1 MNGQQ
6 RGCLAQEA
14 TANACP
20 DEVVHKNS
28 SGCDTQM
35 QQQHHN
41 GDTKPPNQVAILKI
55 DKKVS
60 DLSNM
65 IIFLELLTL
74 NKAGAGHTLH
84 SYEVVFMGRRAVQV
98 LTCHASVNHT
108 PTKTHTKNSRLDQ
121 MCGVSSL
128 GVDMKVWPKT
138 RPKQLTRWSRAMAA
152 LRLS

>member
-1 MNGQQ
+1 MYMNGQQ

-20 DEVVHKNS
+20 DELVHKNS

-41 GDTKPPNQVAILKI
+41 CDTNQVAILKI

-65 IIFLELLTL
+65 IIFLELPTL

-84 SYEVVFMGRRAVQV
+84 SYELATTSSASSHVS
-98 LTCHASVNHT
+98 SVNHT